1 MNSIFFIIPTKTK
14 EIASVSASLFVL
26 VVILVD
32 SALSIIRVPSELLF
46 VLKESIVEN
55 TFIFNDR

>member
-26 VVILVD
+26 VIILVD